1 MPTIV
6 PATIKAALWPLK
18 TRSMV
23 ARSLPSALAV
33 NPPYSQD
40 FAPLPPDIRH
50 AAYNDL
56 NSASALIDDNTCAV
70 IVEPVQ
76 GEGGVIPA
84 TKAFLQGLRE
94 LCDRHQALLIL
105 MRCRRASDVPA
116 NCMHICIMALRPIS

>member
-6 PATIKAALWPLK
+6 SATIKAALWPLK
-18 TRSMV
+18 TRSMA

-33 NPPYSQD
+33 NPPIHRT
-40 FAPLPPDIRH
+40 LRRCPPDIRH

-84 TKAFLQGLRE
+84 TKAFAG
-94 LCDRHQALLIL
+94 A
-105 MRCRRASDVPA
+105 A
-116 NCMHICIMALRPIS
+116 